1 MNMTSSKKF
10 ALVTGG
16 SRRIGAAIC
25 RNLHNAG
32 IDIMIHYRN
41 SKDDA
46 ITLQRELNNIRE
58 DSACIVQANL
68 LEFESYE
75 YIIKEMISSFGNIDF
90 LINNAS
96 SYYPTKVGDISTE
109 HWEDL
114 ISTNLKAPLFLSQ
127 FAYPYLKKNKGAIV
141 NITDARIANPKKNY
155 TVYSI
160 AKSGLENLTKSL
172 ANDLGPDIRVN
183 AVAPGAI
190 IWPEMDSQYG
200 RHSQEFDKKYRD
212 EVINQSILKRLG
224 EPADIAKAV
233 EFLLLNAPFV
243 TGETISIDGGRR

>member
-10 ALVTGG
+10 ALITGG

-41 SKDDA
+41 SKNDA
-46 ITLQRELNNIRE
+46 IALQDELNNIRKG
-58 DSACIVQANL
+58 STCIVQANL

-75 YIIKEMISSFGNIDF
+75 YIITEMINSFGRIDF

-96 SYYPTKVGDISTE
+96 SYYPTKVGDISLE
-109 HWEDL
+109 QWDDL

-127 FAYPYLKKNKGAIV
+127 SAYPYLKKTKGSII
-141 NITDARIANPKKNY
+141 NITDAKIKTPKKDY
-155 TVYSI
+155 AVYSI

-172 ANDLGPDIRVN
+172 ANDFGPDIRVN
-183 AVAPGAI
+183 SVAPGAI
-190 IWPEMDSQYG
+190 IWPESN
-200 RHSQEFDKKYRD
+200 QEYTKESRE
-212 EVINQSILKRLG
+212 EVINQSILKRIG

-243 TGETISIDGGRR
+243 TGETINIDGGRR

>member
-25 RNLHNAG
+25 RNLHKAG

-46 ITLQRELNNIRE
+46 ITLQKELNNIRG

-75 YIIKEMISSFGNIDF
+75 YIIKEMISSFGTIDF

-96 SYYPTKVGDISTE
+96 SYYPTKVGDISLG

-127 FAYPYLKKNKGAIV
+127 FAHPYLKKNKGAII

-155 TVYSI
+155 AVYSI

-190 IWPEMDSQYG
+190 I
-200 RHSQEFDKKYRD
+200 
-212 EVINQSILKRLG
+212 
-224 EPADIAKAV
+224 
-233 EFLLLNAPFV
+233 
-243 TGETISIDGGRR
+243 

>member
-1 MNMTSSKKF
+1 MTSSKKF
-10 ALVTGG
+10 ALITGG

-41 SKDDA
+41 SKNDA
-46 ITLQRELNNIRE
+46 IALQDELNNIRKG
-58 DSACIVQANL
+58 STCIVQANL

-75 YIIKEMISSFGNIDF
+75 YIITEMINSFGRIDF

-96 SYYPTKVGDISTE
+96 SYYPTKVGDISLE
-109 HWEDL
+109 QWDDL

-127 FAYPYLKKNKGAIV
+127 SAYPYLKKTKGSII
-141 NITDARIANPKKNY
+141 NITDAKIKTPKKDY
-155 TVYSI
+155 AVYSI
-160 AKSGLENLTKSL
+160 AKSGLENLTKAL
-172 ANDLGPDIRVN
+172 ANDFGPDIRVN
-183 AVAPGAI
+183 SVAPGAI
-190 IWPEMDSQYG
+190 IWPESN
-200 RHSQEFDKKYRD
+200 QEYTKESRE
-212 EVINQSILKRLG
+212 EVINQSILKRIG

-243 TGETISIDGGRR
+243 TGETINIDGGRR

>member
-1 MNMTSSKKF
+1 MTSSKKF
-10 ALVTGG
+10 ALITGG

-41 SKDDA
+41 SKNDA
-46 ITLQRELNNIRE
+46 IALQDELNNIRKG
-58 DSACIVQANL
+58 STCIVQANL

-75 YIIKEMISSFGNIDF
+75 YIITEMINSFGRIDF

-96 SYYPTKVGDISTE
+96 SYYPTKVGDISLE
-109 HWEDL
+109 QWDDL

-127 FAYPYLKKNKGAIV
+127 SAYPYLKKTKGSII
-141 NITDARIANPKKNY
+141 NITDAKIKTPKKDY
-155 TVYSI
+155 AVYSI

-172 ANDLGPDIRVN
+172 ANDFGPDIRVN
-183 AVAPGAI
+183 SVAPGAI
-190 IWPEMDSQYG
+190 IWPESN
-200 RHSQEFDKKYRD
+200 QEYTKESRE
-212 EVINQSILKRLG
+212 EVINQSILKRIG

-243 TGETISIDGGRR
+243 TGETINIDGGRR

>member
-10 ALVTGG
+10 ALITGG

-25 RNLHNAG
+25 RNLHKAG

-41 SKDDA
+41 SKEDA
-46 ITLQRELNNIRE
+46 ITLQKELNNIRE
-58 DSACIVQANL
+58 DSACLVQANL

-96 SYYPTKVGDISTE
+96 SFYPTKVGDISSG

-141 NITDARIANPKKNY
+141 NITDARIADPKKGY
-155 TVYSI
+155 AVYSL

-183 AVAPGAI
+183 AVAPG
-190 IWPEMDSQYG
+190 P
-200 RHSQEFDKKYRD
+200 FPNLDKESND
-212 EVINQSILKRLG
+212 NSIFLDNLKKSTMLGRLG
-224 EPADIAKAV
+224 NAPETAGPTV
-233 EFLLLNAPFV
+233 FLLSSASSYITGHTLN
-243 TGETISIDGGRR
+243 IDGGWTAW